1 MITHVALAGW
11 LSKQLPLPAARHF
24 QAVTEFSSQDE
35 MSTLRI
41 INLVSLLVDLI
52 TLVELHLFQE
62 HRLH

>member
-1 MITHVALAGW
+1 
-11 LSKQLPLPAARHF
+11 LPLLAARHF
-24 QAVTEFSSQDE
+24 QAVTEFSGQDK

-52 TLVELHLFQE
+52 TPVELHLFQE